1 MKVLFVSS
9 GNNKTGISP
18 IILNQGLTIEKAGC
32 IIDYY
37 QVKGNGITGYLK
49 NVLPLRK
56 LLLKEGYDI
65 IHAHYSLSAFVASMA
80 FAKPLVVSLMGSDIK
95 MEGYFKILLKFFLVT
110 FSWKKI
116 IVKSDDLKK
125 SIKLNKEVIVLP
137 NGVDLDLFLPLRK
150 EHCLNQLGWNI
161 NKTHILFAANPKREE
176 KNFPLFKSS
185 MLLLN
190 NVNVEYHYLEDT
202 PNELMPILYNAAS
215 ITVLTSLWEG
225 SPNVVKEAM
234 ACNCPVVA
242 TDVGDIKWILGQTE
256 GCYITSFE
264 PKDVAE
270 KIQMALNFNKR
281 TQGRNRI
288 LELGL
293 DSGTIAKRVI
303 DIYKQIHQK
312 SKLNQ

>member
-18 IILNQGLTIEKAGC
+18 IIRNQGLTIEKAGC

-37 QVKGNGITGYLK
+37 QVKGNGIAGYLK

-95 MEGYFKILLKFFLVT
+95 MEGYFKILLKFFIFA

-150 EHCLNQLGWNI
+150 DYCLNQLGWNI
-161 NKTHILFAANPKREE
+161 NKTHILFAANPKRRE

-185 MLLLN
+185 ILLLN
-190 NVNVEYHYLEDT
+190 NDNVDYHYLEDT

-215 ITVLTSLWEG
+215 IAVLTSLWEG

-242 TDVGDIKWILGQTE
+242 TDVGDIRWLFGNE
-256 GCYITSFE
+256 PGYYIAGFS
-264 PKDVAE
+264 AE
-270 KIQMALNFNKR
+270 DFAAKIKSAIEFSDNIGRTNGRKR
-281 TQGRNRI
+281 I
-288 LELGL
+288 ISLGL
-293 DSGTIAKRVI
+293 DSKVVA
-303 DIYKQIHQK
+303 QK
-312 SKLNQ
+312 IIEVYQKIKNS

>member
-18 IILNQGLTIEKAGC
+18 IIRNQGFAIEKAGC
-32 IIDYY
+32 LIDFYL
-37 QVKGNGITGYLK
+37 VKGNGIAGYLK

-56 LLLKEGYDI
+56 LLLKENYDI

-80 FAKPLVVSLMGSDIK
+80 FARPLVVSIMGSDIK
-95 MEGYFKILLKFFLVT
+95 MEGYLKILLKFFLVT

-116 IVKSDDLKK
+116 IVKSEDLKR
-125 SIKLNKEVIVLP
+125 SMNLNKEVIVLP
-137 NGVDLDLFLPLRK
+137 NGVDLDLFIPLNK
-150 EHCLNQLGWNI
+150 EYCLNKLGWNI
-161 NKTHILFAANPKREE
+161 NKTHILFAANPKRKE

-190 NVNVEYHYLEDT
+190 IDSVVFHYLEDT

-215 ITVLTSLWEG
+215 ISVLTSLWEG

-242 TDVGDIKWILGQTE
+242 TDVGDIRWLFGDEPGHYIAGFSTE
-256 GCYITSFE
+256 DFA
-264 PKDVAE
+264 D
-270 KIQMALNFNKR
+270 KIKSALEFSNKIGR
-281 TQGRNRI
+281 TNGRERI
-288 LELGL
+288 ISLGL
-293 DSGTIAKRVI
+293 DSKVVAKRILEV
-303 DIYKQIHQK
+303 YHKVM
-312 SKLNQ
+312 NT